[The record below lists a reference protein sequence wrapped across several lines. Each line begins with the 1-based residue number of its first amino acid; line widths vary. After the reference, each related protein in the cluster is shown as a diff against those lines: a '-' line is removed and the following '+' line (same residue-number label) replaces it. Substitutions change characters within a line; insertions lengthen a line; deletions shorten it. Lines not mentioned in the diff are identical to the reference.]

1 VSRHRHEW
9 VISRAAIAALMPA
22 ELTGTTQPSSRL
34 IAKEKHAMSQPETA
48 DVRTF
53 YWKFSLLTTVA
64 VFGYD
69 TSA

>member
-1 VSRHRHEW
+1 
-9 VISRAAIAALMPA
+9 MPA